1 MFSME
6 EILAKQTNLV
16 PEVSVK
22 KKKKKNIMFYI
33 EHSVLCVL
41 QYE

>member
-6 EILAKQTNLV
+6 EIPAKQTNLV

-22 KKKKKNIMFYI
+22 KKKK
-33 EHSVLCVL
+33 EHNVLH
-41 QYE
+41 

>member
-22 KKKKKNIMFYI
+22 KKKKNIMFYI